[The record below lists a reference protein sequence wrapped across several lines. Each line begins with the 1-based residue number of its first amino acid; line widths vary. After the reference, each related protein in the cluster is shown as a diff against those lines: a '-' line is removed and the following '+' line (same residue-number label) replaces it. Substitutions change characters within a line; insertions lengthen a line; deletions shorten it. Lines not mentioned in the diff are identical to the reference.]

1 MTKEQITK
9 YEYCKKHLQGIK
21 NHLENLPFKIQQ
33 YGCGQSQPNIEY
45 TLEKIH
51 IEMYTNVV
59 SAIKEAESKV
69 QKIVDEI

>member
-9 YEYCKKHLQGIK
+9 YEYCNKHLQGIK

-33 YGCGQSQPNIEY
+33 YGCGQSQPNIEH
-45 TLEKIH
+45 TLERIH
-51 IEMYTNVV
+51 REMYEKVV
-59 SAIKEAESKV
+59 SVIKEAETKV